1 MSDNRIPDLL
11 TVMLIP
17 IPRLVLPDPGAVIPD
32 PTPFFAF
39 DLWSHI
45 PCYDPVLS
53 PFFLQYRCSRSCCLS
68 DFTLT
73 NWAPALTGPHF
84 SMYECKENVRAFP
97 RDKENWPFHSDVKL
111 LHCVN
116 QVRPICW
123 KCWVLRIILR
133 NFEQFFVTWT
143 VPRFVFGRFL
153 SKTKRF
159 SKEFYLSLKTG
170 VEDHG
175 IALAERCRKNWIW
188 LVCTAAL

>member
-17 IPRLVLPDPGAVIPD
+17 IPRPVIPDPGAVIPD

-45 PCYDPVLS
+45 PCFLRPWLVTIS
-53 PFFLQYRCSRSCCLS
+53 PPMSLFHGHVAY
-68 DFTLT
+68 
-73 NWAPALTGPHF
+73 
-84 SMYECKENVRAFP
+84 CKGNVGAFP
-97 RDKENWPFHSDVKL
+97 RDKENWPYHSDVKL

-133 NFEQFFVTWT
+133 NFGSRIINSFMVHVRPICVENETLLKWNFTY
-143 VPRFVFGRFL
+143 VFKNLRER
-153 SKTKRF
+153 SWDSF
-159 SKEFYLSLKTG
+159 SR
-170 VEDHG
+170 
-175 IALAERCRKNWIW
+175 AM
-188 LVCTAAL
+188 